1 MDKPVENVA
10 SPQKNPGSGSR
21 PANLVISRRHAWL
34 TLTQLEQAYP
44 DATCALRHGSP
55 WQLLVATILSAQC
68 TDHRVNQVTPAL
80 FTRFPDPVSLAGAP
94 AAEVEGL
101 IRPTGFFRNKAAS
114 LIGCARA
121 VAERHQGLVPQTMAE
136 LLTLPGVGRKTANVL
151 LGNAFG
157 VPGMVVDTHVGR
169 VARRLGWA
177 CSGQPE
183 GVERELCR
191 LLPPARWTG
200 TSHVLIWHGRR
211 CCRAQT
217 ACCSTCPVQE
227 RCPRVGV
234 VRSR

>member
-1 MDKPVENVA
+1 MEKPVDNVDKPQKTRDSGCPSL
-10 SPQKNPGSGSR
+10 SPALTSR
-21 PANLVISRRHAWL
+21 NALL

-44 DATCALRHGSP
+44 AATCALCHASP

-68 TDHRVNQVTPAL
+68 TDQRVNQVTPAL
-80 FTRFPDPVSLAGAP
+80 FARFPDPASLAGAM

-101 IRPTGFFRNKAAS
+101 IRSTGFFRNKTAS

-121 VAERHQGLVPQTMAE
+121 VTDCHRGLVPQTMAE
-136 LLTLPGVGRKTANVL
+136 LVALPGVGRKTANVL

-177 CSGQPE
+177 RAGQPV

-200 TSHVLIWHGRR
+200 TSHVLIWHGRA
-211 CCRAQT
+211 CCRALT
-217 ACCSTCPVQE
+217 AHCSICPVRE